1 MRSTASRRTFLKVPA
16 ALAASGPL
24 AAMAAAVEA
33 EDIKL
38 GVATYSLRKF
48 PRPRAIEMIK
58 ELGVRYVSIKSFH
71 LPYEL
76 PPAELAAG
84 AKEFRDAGLT
94 VLSGGNI
101 ELKNPAELR
110 RMFEYAKAAGMPM
123 MVCAP
128 SHETLPEV
136 EKLVREYDIRA
147 AIHNHGPE
155 DKHFPTPKSVLDA
168 VRSMDPRM
176 GLCIDIGHTARTGA
190 DILES
195 IREAGPRL
203 FDIHVKDLQDTSA
216 RARQVAV
223 GDGVLPI
230 VGMFKL
236 LKKMN
241 YEGGVMLEYE
251 IHADNPL
258 PGMHRS
264 IGYMRGVLAA
274 LRG

>member
-24 AAMAAAVEA
+24 AAMAAAVKA

>member
-195 IREAGPRL
+195 IREAGARL

>member
-1 MRSTASRRTFLKVPA
+1 MQSVSSRRTFLKMPA

-24 AAMAAAVEA
+24 AALAAAAEA
-33 EDIKL
+33 EDLKL

-48 PRPRAIEMIK
+48 PRARAIEMIK

-101 ELKNPAELR
+101 DLKNPAELR

-123 MVCAP
+123 IVCAP

-136 EKLVREYDIRA
+136 EKLVKEYDIRA

-155 DKHFPTPKSVLDA
+155 DKYFPTPKSVLDA
-168 VRSMDPRM
+168 VHGRDPRL

-195 IREAGPRL
+195 IREAGARL
-203 FDIHVKDLQDTSA
+203 FDVHVKDLKDTSA
-216 RARQVAV
+216 RAVQVAV

-230 VGMFKL
+230 VGMLRL

-241 YEGGVMLEYE
+241 YQGGVMLEYE
-251 IHADNPL
+251 IYPDNPL

-264 IGYMRGVLAA
+264 IGYMRGVLAGM
-274 LRG
+274 RG

>member
-1 MRSTASRRTFLKVPA
+1 MRSTASRRSFLKVPA

-110 RMFEYAKAAGMPM
+110 RMFEYAKAASMPM

-195 IREAGPRL
+195 IREAGARL

>member
-1 MRSTASRRTFLKVPA
+1 MRSTASRRSFLKVPA

-195 IREAGPRL
+195 IREAGARL

>member
-1 MRSTASRRTFLKVPA
+1 MTATVSRRTFLA
-16 ALAASGPL
+16 APGVAAFGPL
-24 AAMAAAVEA
+24 ARAAAAA

-48 PRPRAIEMIK
+48 PRAKAIEMLR

-76 PPAELAAG
+76 PPAELEAG
-84 AKEFRDAGLT
+84 AREFREAGLT
-94 VLSGGNI
+94 ILSGGNI

-110 RMFEYAKAAGMPM
+110 RMFEYAKACGMPM

-136 EKLVREYDIRA
+136 EKLVREFDIRA

-155 DKHFPTPKSVLDA
+155 DKHFPTPRSVLEA
-168 VRSMDPRM
+168 VRNMDPRM

-203 FDIHVKDLQDTSA
+203 FDIHAKDLRDTSA
-216 RARQVAV
+216 RASQVAV

-230 VGMFKL
+230 VGMFRL
-236 LKKMN
+236 LRQMN
-241 YEGGVMLEYE
+241 YQGGVMLEYE
-251 IHADNPL
+251 IHPDNPL

-274 LRG
+274 LRS